1 MIQKNKNSESIDFL
15 FGVVTGGKQEEVV
28 EDKDTKP
35 EVKIEKAKKLD
46 NNEAVASRFS
56 NAILS
61 AGQGNITNMGGPQKQ
76 MGSETNNSIWDSGI
90 LEKLAGTPSNK
101 EKTIESKEEIEN
113 LRNSMKSGRIDEMVE
128 ALKETDQRKD
138 ATVTGMS
145 EYTER
150 DARTYQLPSRN
161 ISIFDTKEEM
171 DFRRVPEK
179 TAGELSVEEAGI
191 PKEKDESWKDIKG
204 APRLKNTL
212 DTLFDNLTKEDD
224 QNQQ

>member
-1 MIQKNKNSESIDFL
+1 MIQKNKNSDMINFL
-15 FGVVTGGKQEEVV
+15 FNVVAGGEEEVV
-28 EDKDTKP
+28 ESKENEKP
-35 EVKIEKAKKLD
+35 PVKIEKAKKLD
-46 NNEAVASRFS
+46 NNESVASRFS
-56 NAILS
+56 KSILS
-61 AGQGNITNMGGPQKQ
+61 AGQGNITNIGGPKKQ
-76 MGSETNNSIWDSGI
+76 LGSETNNSIWDSGI
-90 LEKLAGTPSNK
+90 LERLAETPGNK
-101 EKTIESKEEIEN
+101 EKTAEDKEEIET

-128 ALKETDQRKD
+128 SLKETDQRKD

-145 EYTER
+145 EYHDR
-150 DARTYQLPSRN
+150 DARSYQLPSRN

-179 TAGELSVEEAGI
+179 TAGEQSVEEAAI

-212 DTLFDNLTKEDD
+212 DTLFDNLTKRDD

>member
-1 MIQKNKNSESIDFL
+1 MSDNEFRHDPA
-15 FGVVTGGKQEEVV
+15 T
-28 EDKDTKP
+28 
-35 EVKIEKAKKLD
+35 IEKAKKLD
-46 NNEAVASRFS
+46 NNEAVNSRFS

-61 AGQGNITNMGGPQKQ
+61 AGQGSITNIGGPKKQ
-76 MGSETNNSIWDSGI
+76 LGSETNNSIWDSGV
-90 LEKLAGTPSNK
+90 LERIAGTPSNK
-101 EKTIESKEEIEN
+101 EKTAEDKEEIET

-128 ALKETDQRKD
+128 SLKETDQRKD

-145 EYTER
+145 EYHDR
-150 DARTYQLPSRN
+150 DARSYQLPSRN

-179 TAGELSVEEAGI
+179 TAGEQSIEEAAI

-212 DTLFDNLTKEDD
+212 DTLFDNLTGND
-224 QNQQ
+224 QDKQ